1 MALNHV
7 SFPGAIVDNLSV
19 SVRNKLDFGTW
30 DSKKV
35 PTTKLAECDPDSVK
49 GDCLERSS
57 VRVLVVEDY
66 QPFRQFVCSTLA
78 KRPELHIICEATDGL
93 EAVRKAKE
101 LQPDLIL
108 FDVGLPALNGIEAAR
123 RVRKLSPGSKIL
135 FLSQESSADV
145 VQEAFG
151 LGAVGYV
158 AKTHAGVELLAAVDA
173 ICQGSRFVSAALAG
187 YVPADLA
194 DRQAPKRL
202 RPDQVLAP
210 QLEAGD

>member
-1 MALNHV
+1 MVLNHV
-7 SFPGAIVDNLSV
+7 GFPEAIVDTLSV
-19 SVRNKLDFGTW
+19 SAPNKLNCKTW
-30 DSKKV
+30 DSKKAS
-35 PTTKLAECDPDSVK
+35 TTKLAECDPDFVK

-57 VRVLVVEDY
+57 VLVLVVEDH

-78 KRPELHIICEATDGL
+78 KRLELHIICEATDGL
-93 EAVRKAKE
+93 EAVRKAEE

-145 VQEAFG
+145 VQEAFD

-158 AKTHAGVELLAAVDA
+158 AKIHAGVELLAAVDA
-173 ICQGSRFVSAALAG
+173 ICQGGRFVSAALAG

-194 DRQAPKRL
+194 DRQAPERL
-202 RPDQVLAP
+202 RPDQVLVP
-210 QLEAGD
+210 RLEAGD